1 MEETVSYKLYWTI
14 WVVLLVLT
22 LVMIGVEALSLPS
35 GIAILVLAGAMM
47 TKATL
52 IAGWFMHLK
61 FETRFIML
69 VLVLGTLLTAAFLVG
84 LLVPDAMDANRMAE
98 YPAEQLPPGQY
109 PLEQLPR

>member
-1 MEETVSYKLYWTI
+1 MAQTVSYKLYWTI

-35 GIAILVLAGAMM
+35 GVVLLVLLAAMM

-61 FETRFIML
+61 FENRLIML
-69 VLVLGTLLTAAFLVG
+69 CIVLGTVITAAFLVG
-84 LLVPDAMDANRMAE
+84 LLIPDAFDANRMAE
-98 YPAEQLPPGQY
+98 YPQ
-109 PLEQLPR
+109 

>member
-1 MEETVSYKLYWTI
+1 MEETVSYKIYWTI

-22 LVMIGVEALSLPS
+22 LIMIGVETLSLPS
-35 GIAILVLAGAMM
+35 GIAVLILVGAMM

-69 VLVLGTLLTAAFLVG
+69 ILVFATLLTAAFLVF
-84 LLVPDAMDANRMAE
+84 LLAPDAIDANRMAE
-98 YPAEQLPPGQY
+98 YPLGQY
-109 PLEQLPR
+109 PQ

>member
-1 MEETVSYKLYWTI
+1 MEETVSYKVYWTI

-22 LVMIGVEALSLPS
+22 LGMIGVEALSLSS
-35 GIAILVLAGAMM
+35 GIAILILVGAMM

-69 VLVLGTLLTAAFLVG
+69 CLVLGTLLTAAFLVF
-84 LLVPDAMDANRMAE
+84 LLLPDAIDANRMAE
-98 YPAEQLPPGQY
+98 YPQ
-109 PLEQLPR
+109 